1 MQSVEFTLNIGA
13 LYIISDFEGGGHI
26 NGLSFGNDYLKVD
39 SYVYVIILRSFLED
53 FK

>member
-1 MQSVEFTLNIGA
+1 MNGYE
-13 LYIISDFEGGGHI
+13 LYILNSSLKCRCDFEGDGL

-39 SYVYVIILRSFLED
+39 SYVYVIILRSFLKD